1 MKIWFDTIKSRLLLT
16 FITYSFYILLCFA
29 TDEHMADFYLNGG
42 YTIWNHVV
50 EALITLAGCFFFVW
64 LSICYSRIIFSRFR
78 SMEKPYRNLL
88 VHAIILFFM
97 NNLTAYVLSW
107 LTSMI
112 FDMEDIPF
120 MQLQHLYIYS
130 ILATFISSIYTN
142 AFYLSSYM
150 AVETKKQQLEME
162 AMQARLNA
170 LKQQIDP
177 HFMFN
182 NFSIL
187 SELIVEDRNLA
198 VKFLDR
204 LSKVYRYVIRNYD
217 RDLVPVQQELAFLD
231 DYLYLMEIRYESAV
245 SYSIAP
251 ELKHVEGF
259 IPPICLQLLVENA
272 LKHNSFSEQSPLRI
286 ELYETNGSI
295 VVQNNLQAMTVP
307 VESTGMGQRNISERY
322 AILSGR
328 KPTIKRTKE
337 NYAVILPILPMT
349 PEEYKNR

>member
-16 FITYSFYILLCFA
+16 FITYCFYVLLCFA
-29 TDEHMADFYLNGG
+29 TDEHIMEYYCDDARTLWQYIVGE
-42 YTIWNHVV
+42 V
-50 EALITLAGCFFFVW
+50 ITFAGCFLFVW
-64 LSICYSRIIFSRFR
+64 LSICYSRVIFSRFR
-78 SMEKPYRNLL
+78 SLEKPYRNLL
-88 VHAIILFFM
+88 IHAIVLFLM

-107 LTSMI
+107 LTSMM

-130 ILATFISSIYTN
+130 ILATFISSIYIN

-150 AVETKKQQLEME
+150 TSETEKKRLEME

-187 SELIVEDRNLA
+187 SELIVEDRELA
-198 VKFLDR
+198 GKFLDR

-217 RDLVPVQQELAFLD
+217 RDTVPVQQELTFLEH
-231 DYLYLMEIRYESAV
+231 YLYLMEIRYEGAICFR
-245 SYSIAP
+245 IAP
-251 ELKHVEGF
+251 ELKQAEGS
-259 IPPICLQLLVENA
+259 IPPVCLQLLVENA

-286 ELYETNGSI
+286 ELYEADGCI
-295 VVQNNLQAMTVP
+295 VVRNNLQPLATP
-307 VESTGMGQRNISERY
+307 VKSTGMGQRNILERY
-322 AILSGR
+322 AILCGR
-328 KPTIKRTKE
+328 KPLIRQTE
-337 NYAVILPILPMT
+337 ESYAVALPLLPIKQET
-349 PEEYKNR
+349 PKI